1 MQPTSTP
8 PSKPNWRTWSA
19 ADKLALLQTLKAR
32 NRLSWKPLPGP
43 QSQAYACR
51 ADVILYGGAAG
62 GGKTDLALGKALTQH
77 QRALIL
83 RREYPQLSGM
93 IDRSRE
99 IYSEYG
105 AFNQKGV
112 WRCEFAGKK
121 RLIEFGSVQY
131 EDDKLKYQGRPHDLK
146 VFDEAANF
154 LESQVEFIAGWNRS
168 EDPNQLCQVLLCSNP
183 PTDSTGDWLIR
194 WFAPWLDPMHPNP
207 AAPGELRYFA
217 SVAGRQIECAD
228 GRPFIIAEQENGDQV
243 LVYEFDPTTVD
254 AVDIIRPLT
263 RTFIPARVTD
273 NPFYAQSG
281 YVAKLQALPEPLR
294 SKMLYGDF
302 AAGREDDPWQVIP
315 SEWVRLAQERWRA
328 RSRPRI
334 PMTALG
340 VDVARGGQD
349 QSIYTPRYGNWFD
362 EQVCQPGLATP
373 DGFVVAQQVFNLR
386 EPSTLVNLDVVG
398 VGASPFDIIH
408 QVIGDKIW
416 GISGAARTD
425 ELDMSGQFGFVN
437 LRALLWWRMR
447 EALDPINGEDL
458 AIPPDPALAAD
469 LCAPRYRKAPRGIL
483 VESKEEIKKRIGRSP
498 DRGDSAVYA
507 LPERSGGFAFGS
519 L

>member
-1 MQPTSTP
+1 MQQSRQ
-8 PSKPNWRTWSA
+8 NWRNWSPS
-19 ADKLALLQTLKAR
+19 DKLALLQTLKAR
-32 NRLSWKPLPGP
+32 NRLKWKPLPGP

-83 RREYPQLSGM
+83 RREYPQLSGI
-93 IDRSRE
+93 IDRATE
-99 IYSEYG
+99 LYAEYG
-105 AFNQKGV
+105 VFNSGKGF

-121 RLIEFGSVQY
+121 RLVEFGSVQY

-168 EDPNQLCQVLLCSNP
+168 EDPNQPCQVLLCSNP

-194 WFAPWLDPMHPNP
+194 WFAPWLDPKHPNP

-217 SVAGRQIECAD
+217 SVNGRQIECPD
-228 GRPFIIAEQENGDQV
+228 GRPFLIVEQENGDQV
-243 LVYEFDPTTVD
+243 MVYDFDPSTVD

-273 NPFYAQSG
+273 NPYYAESG

-302 AAGREDDPWQVIP
+302 TAGREDDAWQVVP
-315 SEWVRLAQERWRA
+315 TEWVRLANVRWEQRQK
-328 RSRPRI
+328 PTV

-340 VDVARGGQD
+340 VDVARGGRD
-349 QSIYTPRYGNWFD
+349 QTIHTPRYGNWFD
-362 EQVCQPGLATP
+362 RQICYPGTATP
-373 DGFVVAQQVFNLR
+373 DGHVVAQQIFELR
-386 EPSTLVNLDVVG
+386 HHRTQVNIDVVG
-398 VGASPFDIIH
+398 VGSSPYDIVH
-408 QVIGDKIW
+408 QVIGELIW
-416 GISGAARTD
+416 GVSGAAGTD
-425 ELDMSGQFGFVN
+425 ELDCTEQFGFAN
-437 LRALLWWRMR
+437 LRSQLWWRMR
-447 EALDPINGEDL
+447 EALDPVNGYEL
-458 AIPPDPALAAD
+458 ALPPDQELLAD
-469 LCAPRYRKAPRGIL
+469 LCAPRYKKTARGVQ

-498 DRGDSAVYA
+498 DKGDSAVYA
-507 LPERSGGFAFGS
+507 LAERRSTFAFGS